1 MKNLWA
7 WVDIETTGLNDLE
20 DVVLEVA
27 VVITDPELN
36 ILDKVE
42 TLVTYADLNLDLLS
56 DFVKKM
62 HTDNGLISELKSMYS
77 PLHVAERKLID
88 FFSKY
93 FHHGSEELPAMC
105 GSGVHFDRRFL
116 NQAMPSLASRFHYR
130 NIDVST
136 VRRLIR
142 DWLPDVTPYV
152 QPLKHRAMP
161 DVLDSIAELK
171 YYRRFIR
178 YE

>member
-27 VVITDPELN
+27 VVVTDPELN
-36 ILDKVE
+36 ILDKIE
-42 TLVTYADLNLDLLS
+42 TLVTYADLNLGLLS
-56 DFVKKM
+56 DFVKQM
-62 HTDNGLISELKSMYS
+62 HTENGLISELKCAYI
-77 PLHVAERKLID
+77 PLSVAERKLID

-93 FHHGSEELPAMC
+93 FPELNPPMC

-116 NQAMPSLASRFHYR
+116 NQAMPALASRFHYR

-171 YYRRFIR
+171 YYKRFIR